1 MFRTVGKYA
10 ARHGLIR
17 VIGGKAVPALLAW
30 DMLML
35 ANRTRRNPYVDRAC
49 ARASRPPG
57 TRRVRRQRRVH
68 GHARSASGAGPPADP
83 AAGSLPRAAP
93 ARHAPREPVL
103 ESAA

>member
-35 ANRTRRNPYVDRAC
+35 ANRTRRNPYVDRVLRKSFAVARDK
-49 ARASRPPG
+49 ARA
-57 TRRVRRQRRVH
+57 TAE
-68 GHARSASGAGPPADP
+68 ARSRERKERIRR
-83 AAGSLPRAAP
+83 RAA
-93 ARHAPREPVL
+93 R
-103 ESAA
+103 